1 MGSVSKGDK
10 DAFGILVRRHVDS
23 LYRYAL
29 RLTGSSDNAE
39 DLVQETWLAVWQNA
53 NRYRPNKASLSTWMH
68 RILHNKFIDGRR
80 RRREEPSHTPA
91 DTADT
96 QQHSPWQSATPN
108 EPDLMPRLNRL
119 LSALPENQRAA
130 LTLAHIQGFSNKEIA
145 HILGVSLRAAESIL
159 ARARRTLREQ
169 LTDEL
174 EN

>member
-1 MGSVSKGDK
+1 MGNVSRGDK

-80 RRREEPSHTPA
+80 RWRGEPNHIPA

-96 QQHSPWQSATPN
+96 QQHSAWQSATPS
-108 EPDLMPRLNRL
+108 EPDLMPRLNSL

-130 LTLAHIQGFSNKEIA
+130 LTLAHIQGFSNKEVA
-145 HILGVSLRAAESIL
+145 HILRVSVRAAESML